1 MQVIYKI
8 FAFCVLKSK
17 PGLYIYYIYIYVYNA
32 CSSVVTHRLLMMP
45 CFWGQASGRPAGLQW
60 PTATRVMFG
69 GMACLVETDVEA
81 ALVHGH
87 FQLLFVILV
96 ATQRLALERE
106 R

>member
-1 MQVIYKI
+1 ML
-8 FAFCVLKSK
+8 ARHTSD
-17 PGLYIYYIYIYVYNA
+17 
-32 CSSVVTHRLLMMP
+32 RLMMP

-96 ATQRLALERE
+96 ATKRLALERSRE
-106 R
+106 IALGFPCQIVPVIYDSSRFFCVKPWL

>member
-1 MQVIYKI
+1 ML
-8 FAFCVLKSK
+8 ARHTSD
-17 PGLYIYYIYIYVYNA
+17 
-32 CSSVVTHRLLMMP
+32 RLMMP

-87 FQLLFVILV
+87 FQLLFVILGPV
-96 ATQRLALERE
+96 WLQDFFQKSLSHQKESYYFIVLNKICL
-106 R
+106 